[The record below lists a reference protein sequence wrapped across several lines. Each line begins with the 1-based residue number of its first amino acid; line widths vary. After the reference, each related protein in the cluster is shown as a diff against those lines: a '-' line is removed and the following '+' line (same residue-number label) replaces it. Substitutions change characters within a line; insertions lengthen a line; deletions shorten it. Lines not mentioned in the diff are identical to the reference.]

1 MCPIERNARGL
12 TVQITRLLFYARTAS
27 TLSYLASYADF
38 SLSQKCAQSDG
49 KVMEK

>member
-1 MCPIERNARGL
+1 MDLALWNTRHRYNVIEAR
-12 TVQITRLLFYARTAS
+12 S
-27 TLSYLASYADF
+27 TTIFFVTLPYLASYADF